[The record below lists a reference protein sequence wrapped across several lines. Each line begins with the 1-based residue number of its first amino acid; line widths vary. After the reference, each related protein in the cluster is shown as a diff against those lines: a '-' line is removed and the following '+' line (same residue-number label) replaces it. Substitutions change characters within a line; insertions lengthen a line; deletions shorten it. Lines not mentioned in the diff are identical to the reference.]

1 MSSRVFVKGAA
12 QANTD
17 ADKPP
22 PTKNYHYAKCQL
34 LVGNYEF
41 PTGDGVLEPKVLPV
55 FAQRV
60 GTSHPTWDRLRK
72 RYVWQRFAV
81 STVPVIPYAE
91 SKRIEIPWP
100 KPEKRSLPEPANYD
114 TTREEVV
121 KVTYKL
127 PTFQQSLR
135 APIPRP
141 ATEDE
146 FLATLYNPHL
156 TALNDSEPVEV
167 YLAQE
172 LSNPHSRAKKLMR
185 WKIRQANDKAL
196 LDEIMADELKH
207 LNGRSPRDAK
217 AEAAFRWRELLK
229 AKKDDERKRRWKDMA
244 QESTMKRKAMRKEK
258 KEARLQR
265 RLTELVLSDSSN
277 QVIPDRKSVV

>member
-1 MSSRVFVKGAA
+1 MKHF
-12 QANTD
+12 
-17 ADKPP
+17 
-22 PTKNYHYAKCQL
+22 
-34 LVGNYEF
+34 F
-41 PTGDGVLEPKVLPV
+41 P
-55 FAQRV
+55 A
-60 GTSHPTWDRLRK
+60 
-72 RYVWQRFAV
+72 
-81 STVPVIPYAE
+81 
-91 SKRIEIPWP
+91 
-100 KPEKRSLPEPANYD
+100 ANYD

-127 PTFQQSLR
+127 PTFQQSLG

-146 FLATLYNPHL
+146 FLASLYNPHL
-156 TALNDSEPVEV
+156 TTLNDSEPVEI

-207 LNGRSPRDAK
+207 LNGRSLRDAK

-229 AKKDDERKRRWKDMA
+229 AKKDEERKRRWKDMA
-244 QESTMKRKAMRKEK
+244 EESTMKRKAMRKEK
-258 KEARLQR
+258 KEARLKR
-265 RLTELVLSDSSN
+265 RLTELVLSDSQN
-277 QVIPDRKSVV
+277 QVIPKINN